1 MILQEIYL
9 IDITN
14 VERKDLNTLID
25 NEKPLKNKQE
35 AQEKLIEMSRKDNC
49 TTGNLFDYLYHQN

>member
-1 MILQEIYL
+1 MAQHLGILVDCLYFHSKLVIMILQEIYL

-14 VERKDLNTLID
+14 VEKKDLNTLID

-35 AQEKLIEMSRKDNC
+35 A
-49 TTGNLFDYLYHQN
+49 

>member
-1 MILQEIYL
+1 MIQIISLAQHLGILVDCLYFHSKLVIMILQEIYL

-14 VERKDLNTLID
+14 VKKKDLNTLID

-35 AQEKLIEMSRKDNC
+35 A
-49 TTGNLFDYLYHQN
+49 

>member
-1 MILQEIYL
+1 MAQHLPILVDCLYFHSKLVIMILQEIYL

-25 NEKPLKNKQE
+25 NEKPLKSKQE
-35 AQEKLIEMSRKDNC
+35 A
-49 TTGNLFDYLYHQN
+49 

>member
-14 VERKDLNTLID
+14 VEKKDLNTLID

-35 AQEKLIEMSRKDNC
+35 AQEKLIEMSRNDNY

>member
-14 VERKDLNTLID
+14 VEKKDLNTLID

-35 AQEKLIEMSRKDNC
+35 AQEKLIEMSRNDNC